1 MRHTGGAKAMAGMVN
16 PVNSVDPAVS
26 RGIMEPVRVRA
37 GFARRIEG
45 LECGVSAMV
54 AKFGILSALAVATSL
69 AAGGFA
75 HAESASM
82 TLTNAAAPAGAQTPA
97 RHSYQWGQKGRWSL
111 TLDLNQASGRDVQL
125 HDLQAGAY
133 YRLTPSLRVG
143 GAVSLSDGANQPSG
157 APLPQTQAPRVKL
170 ETSFKF

>member
-1 MRHTGGAKAMAGMVN
+1 MSGSGAVRPQGRGVEFSVSAMAG
-16 PVNSVDPAVS
+16 
-26 RGIMEPVRVRA
+26 R
-37 GFARRIEG
+37 
-45 LECGVSAMV
+45 
-54 AKFGILSALAVATSL
+54 FGIVGVLSAAAIL
-69 AAGGFA
+69 AASGVA
-75 HAESASM
+75 HAESATV
-82 TLTNAAAPAGAQTPA
+82 TLANGASASSAPQAPS